1 MLYKQLNKQRKRGEW
16 KSFGI
21 GKNDYG
27 CHTATIRSYAANDT
41 VSIVANMY
49 STTSDETAT
58 ANAAYTCLA
67 VNNLHHLAEALE
79 RIIDRIDE
87 NNLSDYFPSAYERAK
102 EALTRIS

>member
-67 VNNLHHLAEALE
+67 VNNLHHLAEALDKIVGSMALE
-79 RIIDRIDE
+79 RV
-87 NNLSDYFPSAYERAK
+87 ERFDLLEQAK
-102 EALTRIS
+102 EALNRIS